1 MISPYLNSKEAMAY
15 LRLTSSSSL
24 YYLIN
29 ERRLPY
35 LRRGGRLLFDTREI
49 DAWLGSAAR
58 YAVIEPQTLE
68 FYRGRA
74 PYREHVERIETLL
87 RTNFGLLATVSAPP
101 ASVFLVYRRTS

>member
-1 MISPYLNSKEAMAY
+1 MNVDPTISPYLNSKEAMAY

-49 DAWLGSAAR
+49 DAWLRGHDSALELTR
-58 YAVIEPQTLE
+58 SQTPKL
-68 FYRGRA
+68 RMAKAQGR
-74 PYREHVERIETLL
+74 
-87 RTNFGLLATVSAPP
+87 
-101 ASVFLVYRRTS
+101 